1 MRIDEFKG
9 RLRGGGA
16 RANLF
21 RCNVFFPAVVVQQG
35 DAAEEIQFLARSAAL
50 PASTIEV
57 GEIPF
62 RGRTLKIPGNRTFEA
77 WTMTVYNDTNFNIR
91 NTFENWSDAIN
102 THVGNV
108 QRVPGNNVFSD
119 LFQRATVEQLDGQ
132 GNVIKQYTF
141 ENVWPSSVGS
151 IELSYDATT
160 EIETFEV
167 TLEYSHW
174 ESDTTN

>member
-21 RCNVFFPAVVVQQG
+21 RCNVFFPAVVIQQG
-35 DAAEEIQFLARSAAL
+35 DAAEEIQFLARSASL
-50 PASTIEV
+50 PGSSIEV
-57 GEIPF
+57 GEIAF
-62 RGRTLKIPGNRTFEA
+62 RGRTLKIPGNRTFEE
-77 WTMTVYNDTNFNIR
+77 WTITVYNDTDFNIR

-108 QRVPGNNVFSD
+108 QRVSGGNVFTD
-119 LFQRATVEQLDGQ
+119 LFQRAAVDQLDGQ
-132 GNVIKQYTF
+132 GQVIKSYTF
-141 ENVWPSSVGS
+141 ENVWPSAIGS
-151 IELSYDATT
+151 IELSYDATA
-160 EIETFEV
+160 EIETFDV
-167 TLEYSHW
+167 TLQYSHW

>member
-21 RCNVFFPAVVVQQG
+21 RCNVFFPAVVIQQG
-35 DAAEEIQFLARSAAL
+35 NAAEAVQFLAKSSSM
-50 PASTIEV
+50 PSSNIEV

-62 RGRTLKIPGNRTFEA
+62 RGRTLKIPGNRTFEE
-77 WTMTVYNDTNFNIR
+77 WTINVYNDTNFDIR
-91 NTFENWSDAIN
+91 NTFENWMDAIN
-102 THVGNV
+102 THVGNI
-108 QRVPGNNVFSD
+108 QRVPGDNVFSD

-132 GNVIKQYTF
+132 GNVVKTYTF
-141 ENVWPSSVGS
+141 ENLWPSVVGS

-160 EIETFEV
+160 EIESFDV
-167 TLEYSHW
+167 TLQYSHW
-174 ESDTTN
+174 ESDSTN

>member
-35 DAAEEIQFLARSAAL
+35 NAAESIQFLARSAQL
-50 PASTIEV
+50 PSSTIEV

-62 RGRTLKIPGNRTFEA
+62 RGRTIKIPGNRTFEE
-77 WTMTVYNDTNFNIR
+77 WTINVYNDTNFDIR
-91 NTFENWSDAIN
+91 NTFENWMDAIN

-108 QRVPGNNVFSD
+108 QRVPGDNVFSD
-119 LFQRATVEQLDGQ
+119 LFQRATVDQLDGQ
-132 GNVIKQYTF
+132 GNVIKTYTF
-141 ENVWPSSVGS
+141 ENLWPSTVGS

-160 EIETFEV
+160 EIEAFDV
-167 TLEYSHW
+167 TLQYSHW
-174 ESDTTN
+174 ESDSTN

>member
-21 RCNVFFPAVVVQQG
+21 RCNVFFPAVVIQQG
-35 DAAEEIQFLARSAAL
+35 NAAEEIQFLARSASL
-50 PASTIEV
+50 PQSQIEISEV
-57 GEIPF
+57 AF
-62 RGRTLKIPGNRTFEA
+62 RGRTMKIPANRTFED
-77 WTMTVYNDTNFNIR
+77 WTLTIYNDTNFNIR
-91 NTFENWSDAIN
+91 NSFENWMDAIN

-108 QRVPGNNVFSD
+108 QRVPGDNVLAD
-119 LFQRATVEQLDGQ
+119 LFQRGTVEQLDGQ
-132 GNVIKQYTF
+132 GNSIKKYTF
-141 ENVWPSSVGS
+141 ENMWPSSVGS
-151 IELSYDATT
+151 IELNYDTTT

-167 TLEYSHW
+167 TLTYSHW

>member
-21 RCNVFFPAVVVQQG
+21 QCNVFFPAVVNQQG
-35 DAAEEIQFLARSAAL
+35 DAAEEIQFLARSASL
-50 PASTIEV
+50 PGSTIAV

-62 RGRTLKIPGNRTFEA
+62 RGRVLKIPGNRTFEA
-77 WTMTVYNDTNFNIR
+77 WTLTVYNDTDFNLR
-91 NTFENWSDAIN
+91 NTFENWMDAIN

-108 QRVPGNNVFSD
+108 QRVPGGNVLSD
-119 LFQRATVEQLDGQ
+119 LMSRASVDQLDSN
-132 GNVIKQYTF
+132 GNIIKSYTF
-141 ENVWPSSVGS
+141 ENVWPSTVGT
-151 IELSYDATT
+151 IDLSYDATA
-160 EIETFEV
+160 EVEQFDV

-174 ESDTTN
+174 ESNTTN